1 MDAEHTRTPT
11 TRWIRIGI
19 KFAFTFGFGA
29 LGIVATGMAWRF
41 FGTPG
46 AIFYFLVGTAGGM
59 LLLYVTAPAAAHLGA
74 HFRVLDEICEATA

>member
-1 MDAEHTRTPT
+1 V
-11 TRWIRIGI
+11 

-29 LGIVATGMAWRF
+29 LGIVATGLAWRV

-59 LLLYVTAPAAAHLGA
+59 LLLYLTALRCLPRPARAAHVDPA
-74 HFRVLDEICEATA
+74 VTEAEGGLRLREA